1 MKLLTPFKLLVLAAL
16 LLCVLHANAA
26 SSLITFAD
34 PEVERICVE
43 NWDADGDGKL
53 SEKEAESVS
62 WLSWMVFSGKPITT
76 FDELAYFKNL
86 RTIGQAA
93 FGQCKNLKSIKI
105 PKNVTEIGMSAFA
118 DCISLVSIDIPK
130 GVTEIQNWTFE
141 NCQSLTSISLPEGVI
156 TLKEKAFFGCSGLK
170 TITLPSTIQEI
181 GNYVFYGLASIQDVY
196 CYATVVPQVTA
207 NSFSNNIAEGSN
219 LPNATL
225 HVPVGCVD
233 AYRNAQGWK
242 EFKTIVEVEKTGDSE
257 WYLIT
262 DNNEQFK
269 MSTVSMLVAA
279 DDSQYFSV
287 LDLQGNVLAEDVL
300 RVHFLKMD
308 PASVKNIMVDEPQ
321 NMLKRY
327 VNNQLTLVGA
337 RGTVNIYSVSGM
349 KVAST
354 HAMGQETVIDV
365 SALPAGTYIL
375 QCGKLSFK
383 FNKK

>member
-287 LDLQGNVLAEDVL
+287 LDLNGNVLAEDVL
-300 RVHFLKMD
+300 RVHFLKID
-308 PASVKNIMVDEPQ
+308 PSSVEYIMVDEPQ

-337 RGTVNIYSVSGM
+337 RGTVNIYSVSGVM
-349 KVAST
+349 VAST
-354 HAMGQETVIDV
+354 HAMGQETIIDV